1 MCSSDLSF
9 ERLAS
14 EGKTPLCFMKN
25 GRLAGMIA
33 VADTIKETIEEFA
46 AMNPVQVKRCRT
58 HAENISR
65 KALWSNFIVYYEKAY
80 NFALRALE
88 KRTKLNTNI

>member
-1 MCSSDLSF
+1 
-9 ERLAS
+9 
-14 EGKTPLCFMKN
+14 
-25 GRLAGMIA
+25 